1 MKRATLWTLV
11 WKLNSGYLL
20 VVLVSYTIINPL
32 RISIQNLHWK
42 EMIHKTLKSHNR
54 IKKALP
60 NLSYWN
66 VLKKQPIV
74 HPKTH
79 HNNWK
84 RNKNTHKNPLKV
96 RRTSNNLHRTI
107 QKLWLTGPPKKKF
120 VKLINIKIINLS

>member
-84 RNKNTHKNPLKV
+84 RNKSTKKIRWRCVVPATTFTEPFKSFDWQGL
-96 RRTSNNLHRTI
+96 
-107 QKLWLTGPPKKKF
+107 PKKKF
-120 VKLINIKIINLS
+120 VKLINIKIIDLS